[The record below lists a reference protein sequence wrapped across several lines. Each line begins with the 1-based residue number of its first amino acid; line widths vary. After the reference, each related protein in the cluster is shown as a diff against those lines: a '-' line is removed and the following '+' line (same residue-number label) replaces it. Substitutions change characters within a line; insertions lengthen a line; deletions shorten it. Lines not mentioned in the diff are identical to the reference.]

1 MTYNFDEIIERRS
14 TNSVKW
20 NHYPEDVLPMWVA
33 DMDFRSPNA
42 VINALRAKAEHGI
55 FGYEMPPEALIS
67 AVCER
72 MEQLYQ
78 WKVTPQQV
86 IVLPGLVTGIN
97 VVSRALCQPGDG
109 VLTNTP
115 IYPPFLSAPK
125 NHGLT
130 LQTAPLAYRSS
141 GRRFH
146 YELDFDALEAAVTDH
161 TRLFLLCHPHNPIGH
176 SYGRDELTKI
186 GEFCLQHNLVIC
198 SDEIHAELLL
208 GGTQHTPLT
217 TISPEIAAQTVT
229 LIAPSKTFNI
239 AGLGC
244 AFAIVPNEDIRHKLI
259 SATEGMVPLVTGLG
273 LAAGL
278 AAFRND
284 PDCNEWLA
292 SLLTYLTANRDMLVK
307 CIDEDMPGLKV
318 TNPDSTYLAWIDCR
332 EAGLDMDPF
341 EFFIQKAKIGF
352 NDGFTFGE
360 NGQGFVRMNFACP
373 RPQLIDALERMK
385 NALRS

>member
-1 MTYNFDEIIERRS
+1 MTYNFDESIERR
-14 TNSVKW
+14 TYNSIKW
-20 NHYPEDVLPMWVA
+20 NYYPEDVLPMWVA

-42 VINALRAKAEHGI
+42 IINALREKVEHGV
-55 FGYEMPPEALIS
+55 FGYELAPEALIN

-72 MEQLYQ
+72 MERLYHWQ
-78 WKVTPQQV
+78 VTPQQV

-97 VVSRALCQPGDG
+97 VVSRGLCQPGESI
-109 VLTNTP
+109 LTNTP
-115 IYPPFLSAPK
+115 IYPPFLSAHK
-125 NHGLT
+125 NHGLA

-141 GRRFH
+141 GRRIH
-146 YELDFDALEAAVTDH
+146 YELDFDALEAAVTDQS
-161 TRLFLLCHPHNPIGH
+161 RLFLLCHPHNPIGH
-176 SYGRDELTKI
+176 SYTPDELTKI

-208 GGTQHTPLT
+208 GGKQHTPLT
-217 TISPEIAAQTVT
+217 TISPELAAQTVT

-244 AFAIVPNEDIRHKLI
+244 AFAIVPNADIRQKLI
-259 SATEGMVPLVTGLG
+259 AAAEGIVPHVTGLG

-278 AAFRND
+278 AAYQDD
-284 PDCNEWLA
+284 PDTNEWLT
-292 SLLTYLTANRDMLVK
+292 SLLAYLTANRDTLVK

-332 EAGLDMDPF
+332 EAMTEDPF
-341 EFFIQKAKIGF
+341 EFFMQKAKIAF

-360 NGQGFVRMNFACP
+360 NAQGFVRMNFGCP
-373 RPQLIDALERMK
+373 RPVLLDALERMK
-385 NALRS
+385 TALRS